1 MDIFNVL
8 SLFGGLGLFLYGMD
22 VMGDGLKKMAGG
34 KMESILSKLTA
45 NKAKGFLLGFIITA
59 IIQSSSATTVMLVGF
74 VNSGIMKLGQTL
86 SVILGANLGTTVT
99 AWILS
104 LGGISGDTF
113 WLKIFKPTSFTP
125 VLMIIGVI
133 MLMACKSD
141 KKRNVSLILIGFA
154 TLMFGMNT
162 MSDSMSALKESE
174 QFSRLLIMFSNP
186 IMGILVGTLLTAII
200 QSSSASIGVLQA
212 LSLTGAIPFSTA
224 LPIILGQNIG
234 TTITPI
240 LSSITGN
247 IESKRVAGACLYIKI
262 IGVVVFSIIFY
273 GLNAIFA
280 FDFMSSSVNMLSIAT
295 IHTLFNI
302 ADAIVLM
309 PFCSLIEKLV
319 VKTIKGK
326 PSEKSTHYNMLDER
340 FLAMPS
346 FAVEK
351 CGDLVKEMAEIS
363 VHAFKSSINMI
374 TAYDKE
380 TARQIRKDEKKVD
393 NYEDV
398 LGTYLVKLS
407 SQQLSDNESAEVS
420 KILKVIGDFE
430 RISDHAVNVLESG
443 EELMEK
449 GIELTP
455 SAKSEMEVLC
465 NAVCEIVDMAYDAF
479 VNNDIEMA
487 KNIEPLE
494 QVIDIL
500 RDKMRDNHIRRLQ
513 KGTCSIGAGFVL
525 SDLLTN
531 LERTADHCSN
541 LAMCIIDANEH
552 KMNIHESLKEMRKYS
567 ADFKEKHE
575 AYLKK
580 YTI

>member
-1 MDIFNVL
+1 MDTRVSMAFYICGKKPKTRSKKERGKKNRFTADEIMQLIQSMIWLLAGVGIFIV
-8 SLFGGLGLFLYGMD
+8 GMGFMSD
-22 VMGDGLKKMAGG
+22 ALEKSAGEGMKK
-34 KMESILSKLTA
+34 
-45 NKAKGFLLGFIITA
+45 LLGRISNNRFSGVGIGAGVTA
-59 IIQSSSATTVMLVGF
+59 IIQSSSATSVMVIGLV
-74 VNSGIMKLGQTL
+74 N
-86 SVILGANLGTTVT
+86 A
-99 AWILS
+99 
-104 LGGISGDTF
+104 
-113 WLKIFKPTSFTP
+113 
-125 VLMIIGVI
+125 GV
-133 MLMACKSD
+133 M
-141 KKRNVSLILIGFA
+141 
-154 TLMFGMNT
+154 TLMQ
-162 MSDSMSALKESE
+162 AVP
-174 QFSRLLIMFSNP
+174 I
-186 IMGILVGTLLTAII
+186 IMGA
-200 QSSSASIGVLQA
+200 
-212 LSLTGAIPFSTA
+212 
-224 LPIILGQNIG
+224 NIG

-262 IGVVVFSIIFY
+262 IGVVVFSVIFY

-302 ADAIVLM
+302 ADAIILM

-319 VKTIKGK
+319 VKTIKSES
-326 PSEKSTHYNMLDER
+326 SEKNTHYNMLDER
-340 FLAMPS
+340 FLEMPS

-398 LGTYLVKLS
+398 LGTYLVKIS

-443 EELMEK
+443 EELVEK

-455 SAKSEMEVLC
+455 SAKLEMEVLC
-465 NAVCEIVDMAYDAF
+465 NAVCEIVDMAYEAL